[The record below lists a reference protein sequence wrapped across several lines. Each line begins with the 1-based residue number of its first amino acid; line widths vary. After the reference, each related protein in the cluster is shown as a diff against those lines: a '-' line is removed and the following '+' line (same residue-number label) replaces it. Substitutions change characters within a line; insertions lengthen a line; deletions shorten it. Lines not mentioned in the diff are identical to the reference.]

1 MADRGVQVVGGG
13 KQGEQGGLGFAV
25 DEGGSGGRLRETGQD
40 SGAGADGSKEREEAA
55 TGEAD
60 RDEAVGR
67 EESDHGWDQ
76 FGPEPELEDAFEGLK
91 LHGEEEEDL
100 DLSREVE
107 ELIKDVRWLYLFR
120 VHTMRPFSHAALLNS
135 MRNAW
140 ACAQG
145 VTFNIKGPNLFL
157 AQCHCL
163 GEWKC
168 VMEGGPWQFR

>member
-1 MADRGVQVVGGG
+1 MADLDPKDDLGG
-13 KQGEQGGLGFAV
+13 KKEEQGGLGFRGGE
-25 DEGGSGGRLRETGQD
+25 EGAEGQSKEHKAAAASGGGVSMETAED
-40 SGAGADGSKEREEAA
+40 EDIVEDRGADA
-55 TGEAD
+55 
-60 RDEAVGR
+60 
-67 EESDHGWDQ
+67 HGWDQ
-76 FGPEPELEDAFEGLK
+76 FGPDQELEDVFEGLN

-100 DLSREVE
+100 DISGEVE
-107 ELIKDVRWLYLFR
+107 GLIKEVRWLCLFR

-135 MRNAW
+135 MRNTW

-163 GEWKC
+163 GDWKH

>member
-1 MADRGVQVVGGG
+1 MTESV
-13 KQGEQGGLGFAV
+13 E
-25 DEGGSGGRLRETGQD
+25 
-40 SGAGADGSKEREEAA
+40 GAGEAKN
-55 TGEAD
+55 TEAD
-60 RDEAVGR
+60 VEDEDQGYW
-67 EESDHGWDQ
+67 DHYD
-76 FGPEPELEDAFEGLK
+76 PDPSLEDAFEGLN

-100 DLSREVE
+100 DLSGEVD
-107 ELIKDVRWLYLFR
+107 ELIKDVRWLVLFR

-163 GEWKC
+163 GDWKR
-168 VMEGGPWQFR
+168 VMEGGPWQFHQCFRLRS